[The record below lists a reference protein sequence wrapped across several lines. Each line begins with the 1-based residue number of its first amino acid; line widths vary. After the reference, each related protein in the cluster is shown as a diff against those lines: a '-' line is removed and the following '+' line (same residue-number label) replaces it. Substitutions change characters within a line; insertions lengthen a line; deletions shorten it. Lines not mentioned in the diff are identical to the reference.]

1 MRLWVVAVVA
11 LVLIALGLASRR
23 WDRLR
28 IGPLAWIAVW
38 GAAIWLVLSFAFIVP
53 VPASVMNI
61 YMGIV
66 ILALLVYLS
75 SDRERLE
82 RAKRPVVA
90 FLTERRFAPYLA
102 AVVLLIPLLVVT
114 NIYLASSAPPVAP
127 AFGRSVHPAP
137 PDQITVH
144 EQAIN
149 LVTLN
154 NPYRHL
160 EDDDP
165 AAFADHL
172 ANGRRVYYENCFYCH
187 GDLMRGAGIFASGLN
202 PIPTNFQDVNTIS
215 QLQESFLFWRIAK
228 GAPGLPPEG
237 GPWDSAMPAWEKF
250 LSEEE
255 MWDVIL
261 FLYDFT
267 GSRPRARHEMEHE

>member
-1 MRLWVVAVVA
+1 MRLWVVVAVA
-11 LVLIALGLASRR
+11 LALVALGLANRKI
-23 WDRLR
+23 DRLR
-28 IGPLAWIAVW
+28 VGPLAWLVAWLV
-38 GAAIWLVLSFAFIVP
+38 AIWVFLKFAFIVP
-53 VPASVMNI
+53 VPASVMQI

-66 ILALLVYLS
+66 VLAMLVYLS

-82 RAKRPVVA
+82 RAKGPVVA

-102 AVVLLIPLLVVT
+102 AVVLLIPLLVVA
-114 NIYLASSAPPVAP
+114 NIYMASTAPPVAP
-127 AFGRSVHPAP
+127 AYGRTVHPAP

-144 EQAIN
+144 DQAVN

-160 EDDDP
+160 ETDDP
-165 AAFADHL
+165 DAFAEHL

-187 GDLMRGAGIFASGLN
+187 GDLMRGRGIFAQGLN
-202 PIPTNFQDVNTIS
+202 PIPTNFQDVNTIA

-228 GAPGLPPEG
+228 GAPGMPPEG

-267 GSRPRARHEMEHE
+267 GNRPRARHEMEHE

>member
-1 MRLWVVAVVA
+1 MRLWVILAVAAA
-11 LVLIALGLASRR
+11 LILLALASRSVR
-23 WDRLR
+23 RLR
-28 IGPLAWIAVW
+28 VGPLGWFVAWVV
-38 GAAIWLVLSFAFIVP
+38 GIWLVLTFAFVVP
-53 VPASVMNI
+53 VPDSVMKI

-66 ILALLVYLS
+66 VLAMLAHLS

-82 RAKRPVVA
+82 RAKGPLIA
-90 FLTERRFAPYLA
+90 FLTERRFLPLLVA
-102 AVVLLIPLLVVT
+102 AATLMPLLVVA
-114 NIYLASSAPPVAP
+114 NIYLASTAPPTAP

-144 EQAIN
+144 QQSVN

-160 EDDDP
+160 ETDNP
-165 AAFADHL
+165 GAFAQHL

-187 GDLMRGAGIFASGLN
+187 GDLMRGAGLFASGLN
-202 PIPTNFQDVNTIS
+202 PIPTNFQDVNTIP

-228 GAPGLPPEG
+228 GGPGLPPEG

-255 MWDVIL
+255 MWDVVL
-261 FLYDFT
+261 FLYEFT
-267 GSRPRARHEMEHE
+267 DSRPRARHEMEHE